1 VWEGEKS
8 SAPLGKEELLIFLA
22 LIFLACSHLHTY
34 LAARQDWGSGGT
46 RWSVRVWALHVFVRG
61 TWRCD
66 FGQERNVENGS
77 LVFIDQYGIM
87 MACRAWCGFKFLGG
101 HQKDRCGGIN
111 KSWPWGLASRDKGKE
126 QQAGGKLAGLAWKLG
141 EMESTAMV
149 RLWPGCWLHGL
160 SSRQRYRP
168 KKQKK

>member
-1 VWEGEKS
+1 VRGRKIKCTIGKGRAAYFL
-8 SAPLGKEELLIFLA
+8 SAYFLSVFSPPHVPGGA
-22 LIFLACSHLHTY
+22 TRL
-34 LAARQDWGSGGT
+34 RQ
-46 RWSVRVWALHVFVRG
+46 RLHVFVRG